1 MLDAKTDA
9 FFGAIEKIDA
19 LLNHHSQELEGLR
32 LLIRQ
37 RAADIRADPVDT
49 RRNLRMH
56 VLRKLVSEHMDEQA
70 GSLRKSVG
78 TVQQAMTGWARMN
91 KPAKI
96 ELGKT
101 RNKKPAPKANLERV

>member
-1 MLDAKTDA
+1 
-9 FFGAIEKIDA
+9 
-19 LLNHHSQELEGLR
+19 
-32 LLIRQ
+32 
-37 RAADIRADPVDT
+37 
-49 RRNLRMH
+49 MH

-101 RNKKPAPKANLERV
+101 PTRNPLQRPIWSGFSCIEVRGDCRGANLTSRQNRPSF